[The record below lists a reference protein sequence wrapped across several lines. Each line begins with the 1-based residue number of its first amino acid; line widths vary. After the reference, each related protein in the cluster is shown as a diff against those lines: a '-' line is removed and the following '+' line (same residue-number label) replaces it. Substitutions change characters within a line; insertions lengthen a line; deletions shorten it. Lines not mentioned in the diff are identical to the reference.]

1 MAEPGLLAR
10 WFGRSAPAAPA
21 NLASPVATGS
31 GGSGASAG
39 SLDAAIPPSW
49 PAEWWQ
55 RGMRPYASGEPA
67 TVNACANAYAQ
78 TIAQLPGTHYRLD
91 GEDNPIK
98 VTTSALSRIL
108 RNPNTYQT
116 RSDFLVNLVS
126 DLMFAGNAYAWAERN
141 ARQEVTALHLMPA
154 RQAAP
159 YVEPETRAIFY
170 GLGRNPLAGEIDYLA
185 PQRDVLHV
193 RGRCRPGQPL
203 RGISPLE
210 WSISARA
217 ANTAI
222 SDTQARFFAQASQPS
237 GVLSTDQQMN
247 RDQMERLREA
257 WRAHSAGVHAGEVPV
272 LSGNL
277 KWVPMGMTATD
288 AQLVDTFNLTIADIA
303 RAFGVPLPIIGDLTA
318 ATLRNVEQLVEL
330 WLAQGLGYWVEHIE
344 VAFDKFFGLPD
355 GEYTELDTDVLLRTA
370 FKERIDGLTT
380 AITGGL
386 YSPNEARKKEGLG
399 KVAFGAEPRVQAQV
413 VPLSQVG
420 KQPSAPS
427 APAPGNPINPA
438 ADGSP
443 PPSNDNA
450 PAGADATPAGAKG
463 AGELETRLGDALAVQ
478 GAAIVAQ
485 VAELI
490 EARAQANP
498 GPAPPPELSS
508 DPVAAAAELRGNITE
523 ARRAIR

>member
-1 MAEPGLLAR
+1 
-10 WFGRSAPAAPA
+10 
-21 NLASPVATGS
+21 
-31 GGSGASAG
+31 
-39 SLDAAIPPSW
+39 
-49 PAEWWQ
+49 
-55 RGMRPYASGEPA
+55 
-67 TVNACANAYAQ
+67 
-78 TIAQLPGTHYRLD
+78 
-91 GEDNPIK
+91 
-98 VTTSALSRIL
+98 
-108 RNPNTYQT
+108 
-116 RSDFLVNLVS
+116 
-126 DLMFAGNAYAWAERN
+126 
-141 ARQEVTALHLMPA
+141 
-154 RQAAP
+154 
-159 YVEPETRAIFY
+159 
-170 GLGRNPLAGEIDYLA
+170 
-185 PQRDVLHV
+185 
-193 RGRCRPGQPL
+193 
-203 RGISPLE
+203 
-210 WSISARA
+210 
-217 ANTAI
+217 
-222 SDTQARFFAQASQPS
+222 
-237 GVLSTDQQMN
+237 MN

-427 APAPGNPINPA
+427 APAPGNPINPT

-450 PAGADATPAGAKG
+450 PAGAAGGSPGSDAAPAGGKSA
-463 AGELETRLGDALAVQ
+463 AELETRLDDALAVQ

-490 EARAQANP
+490 EARAA
-498 GPAPPPELSS
+498 PAPEMSS
-508 DPVAAAAELRGNITE
+508 DPLAAAAVLRGHLTE
-523 ARRAIR
+523 ARRAVR